1 MFNIQAYMKM
11 ILLVLSLYKNYKWE
25 VIEEL
30 ALLENNRQS
39 F

>member
-1 MFNIQAYMKM
+1 MFNIQAND
-11 ILLVLSLYKNYKWE
+11 LLVLSLYKNYKWE

-30 ALLENNRQS
+30 ALLEYNRQS